1 MNKRFFFLILPAL
14 LLSACASDSTS
25 GTAGGKV
32 TASIE
37 SMTRTQLSPEE
48 DGYKVLWMAGDRI
61 AVSGTATA
69 YYTADQ
75 GGSSA
80 SAFSPEGGAN
90 PGTGPYT
97 AWYPASLAEG
107 SLPAVQTYTP
117 GSIVETPMH
126 RRVSPACQSTVRRDK
141 EDQALSRT
149 CRTLRLPHHQSSDR

>member
-37 SMTRTQLSPEE
+37 SMTRTQLLPEE
-48 DGYKVLWMAGDRI
+48 DVYKVLWMAGDRI

-80 SAFSPEGGAN
+80 SAFSPVATTNHRETYSVSSTLGPTVLTRQN
-90 PGTGPYT
+90 PTT
-97 AWYPASLAEG
+97 
-107 SLPAVQTYTP
+107 
-117 GSIVETPMH
+117 
-126 RRVSPACQSTVRRDK
+126 
-141 EDQALSRT
+141 
-149 CRTLRLPHHQSSDR
+149 